1 MRIQAAAQLTN
12 AILGEEKGFGLIP
25 AKIGIVLTNP
35 WINRKMPSWKDKL
48 ISLTIKTAQTTV
60 LFSVIMATGYGIMKT
75 TVPSDAEMRQRIGT
89 NIDSDPVRVREKR
102 EHTRLIVDTI
112 LENAKSDNPVWD
124 IDW

>member
-1 MRIQAAAQLTN
+1 
-12 AILGEEKGFGLIP
+12 
-25 AKIGIVLTNP
+25 
-35 WINRKMPSWKDKL
+35 
-48 ISLTIKTAQTTV
+48 
-60 LFSVIMATGYGIMKT
+60 MKT